1 MFIQKPKVS
10 YCSIGPG
17 ESIMVLEFRELL
29 KNACYVYY
37 LSRYSSLQKLHVIRD
52 ESHIVPEVESVV

>member
-1 MFIQKPKVS
+1 MFVYSIFFRAYLSRLVVPLLQEGLTKMFIQKPKVS

-29 KNACYVYY
+29 KM
-37 LSRYSSLQKLHVIRD
+37 HVMYI
-52 ESHIVPEVESVV
+52 I